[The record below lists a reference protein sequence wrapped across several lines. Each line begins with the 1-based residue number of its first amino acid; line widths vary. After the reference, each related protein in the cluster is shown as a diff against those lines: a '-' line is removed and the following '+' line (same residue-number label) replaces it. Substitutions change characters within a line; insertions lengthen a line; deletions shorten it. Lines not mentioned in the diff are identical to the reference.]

1 MGGVKVNVPINKD
14 EEASNQVTMRE
25 LMRLP
30 VNYEP
35 ARNAHEQAIC
45 AAFSKVLRVVPVGRN
60 DEFYDLGGDSLAGEA
75 LSVEIQ
81 TVTGKVFPISRL
93 FHFATPAA
101 IAQFLGG
108 AVDQDSTGARFF
120 VVHGRGGY
128 TSLRPEFRAGL
139 KADRKLTMFE
149 LPGIRG
155 DREPIWNIRELARIY
170 VDQIH
175 AEQPQGQVHLAA
187 FCSGSFIA
195 LEMADLLRED
205 GRPLERLVLIDPL
218 VPAELKA
225 RHEVERALEQRPG
238 SVSDEQYFK
247 FTGRWRDPALDAATV
262 RDRQERMA
270 KLFLSQ
276 MGEGRMAFM
285 ERYAGLGFADW
296 PRAVLMT
303 LYCHAWPRPFTGQ
316 AFLLASKQRIADM
329 THRSSIWRR
338 FTPKLKVA
346 VLSERHDQL
355 GKGTVGTRTAA
366 KLEEAM
372 AAPV

>member
-1 MGGVKVNVPINKD
+1 MNVPINRV
-14 EEASNQVTMRE
+14 EGASNQVMMRE

-30 VNYEP
+30 VNYEA
-35 ARNAHEQAIC
+35 ARNAQEQAIC
-45 AAFSKVLRVVPVGRN
+45 EAFSKVLRVVPVGRD

-75 LSVEIQ
+75 LSIEIQ
-81 TVTGKVFPISRL
+81 TVTGKIFPISGL
-93 FHFATPAA
+93 FRFATPAA
-101 IAQFLGG
+101 IAQFLDGT
-108 AVDQDSTGARFF
+108 VEQHSSGARFF

-175 AEQPQGQVHLAA
+175 AEQPEGQVHLAA

-238 SVSDEQYFK
+238 SLSDEQYFK
-247 FTGRWRDPALDAATV
+247 LTGRWRDTALDAAAV
-262 RDRQERMA
+262 RDGQERMA
-270 KLFLSQ
+270 KRFLTQ

-285 ERYAGLGFADW
+285 KRYAGLGFADW

-303 LYCHAWPRPFTGQ
+303 LYCYAWPRPFVGQ
-316 AFLLASKQRIADM
+316 TYVLASKQRVAEM
-329 THRSSIWRR
+329 THNNSIWRR
-338 FTPKLKVA
+338 FTPNLKIA
-346 VLSERHDQL
+346 VLTDRHDQL
-355 GKGTVGTRTAA
+355 GKGAVGTRTAA